1 VPVAWQDVF
10 AGEIWDTIDPA
21 LQWQDALLG
30 VN

>member
-1 VPVAWQDVF
+1 VAWQDVF
-10 AGEIWDTIDPA
+10 AGEIWDTIDPG

>member
-1 VPVAWQDVF
+1 VAWQDVY
-10 AGEIWDTIDPA
+10 AGEIWSTIDPS